1 MRYLVL
7 SDLHANLP
15 ALDAVLVHAKQRGY
29 DDVMFLGDA
38 VGYYP
43 HPEEVVQRLAAL
55 NPSVRILGNHDAA
68 LLAMVDQ
75 HASAARDAGL
85 ARDPSVVTEV
95 LERHLAELS
104 NDSVRFLQSLQPTHV
119 ADDWEATHG
128 ALVKPWEYM
137 SSLGAAQANLALMT
151 TKLLFVGH
159 THFPKV
165 FAAVRA
171 APRAGSSDPGQE
183 MWRTI
188 TFRHEHGQYRVPPL
202 AHVIANPGAVGQPR
216 DHIPLAAYAL
226 FDVPTR
232 SIAFHRVEFD
242 VAAVQSDVRAAGYP
256 EVLAAR
262 LALGR

>member
-15 ALDAVLVHAKQRGY
+15 ALDAVLLHAKQRGY

-43 HPEEVVQRLAAL
+43 HPEEVLDRLVAL
-55 NPSVRILGNHDAA
+55 NPSVKILGNHDAA
-68 LLAMVDQ
+68 LLAMLEEQ
-75 HASAARDAGL
+75 PERSRDA
-85 ARDPSVVTEV
+85 SVVTEV
-95 LERHLAELS
+95 LERHLAALS
-104 NDSVRFLQSLQPTHV
+104 NDSVRFLQSLQPAHV

-137 SSLGAAQANLALMT
+137 SNLGAAQANLPLMRT
-151 TKLLFVGH
+151 RLLFVGH

-165 FAAVRA
+165 FAAAKTV
-171 APRAGSSDPGQE
+171 PRAGSSEPGQE
-183 MWRTI
+183 LWRTI
-188 TFRHEHGQYRVPPL
+188 TFRHEQGQYRVPPH

-232 SIAFHRVEFD
+232 SIDFHRVEFD
-242 VAAVQSDVRAAGYP
+242 VAAVQADVRAAGYP

>member
-15 ALDAVLVHAKQRGY
+15 ALDAVLRHAKQRGY

-43 HPEEVVQRLAAL
+43 HPEEVLDRLVAL

-68 LLAMVDQ
+68 LLAMLEEQ
-75 HASAARDAGL
+75 PEKARDA
-85 ARDPSVVTEV
+85 SVVTEV
-95 LERHLAELS
+95 LERHLAALS

-119 ADDWEATHG
+119 ATDWEATHG

-137 SSLGAAQANLALMT
+137 SNLGAAQANLPLMK

-165 FAAVRA
+165 FAAAKTV
-171 APRAGSSDPGQE
+171 PRSGSSDAGQE
-183 MWRTI
+183 LWRTI
-188 TFRHEHGQYRVPPL
+188 TFRHEHGQYRVPPH

-232 SIAFHRVEFD
+232 SIDFHRVEFD
-242 VAAVQSDVRAAGYP
+242 VASVQADVRAAGYP

-262 LALGR
+262 LSVGR

>member
-7 SDLHANLP
+7 SDVHANLP
-15 ALDAVLVHAKQRGY
+15 ALDAVLLHAKQRGY

-43 HPEEVVQRLAAL
+43 HPEEAVQRLRAL

-68 LLAMVDQ
+68 LLAMLEEHPDT
-75 HASAARDAGL
+75 SRDA
-85 ARDPSVVTEV
+85 SVVTEV

-104 NDSVRFLQSLQPTHV
+104 NDSVRFLQSLTPVHV
-119 ADDWEATHG
+119 DERWEATHG
-128 ALVKPWEYM
+128 ALVKQWDYM
-137 SSLGAAQANLALMT
+137 ASLGAAQANVPLMK

-165 FAAVRA
+165 FASVT
-171 APRAGSSDPGQE
+171 SGQQE
-183 MWRTI
+183 LWRTV
-188 TFRHEHGQYRVPPL
+188 TFRHEHGQYRAPPL

-216 DHIPLAAYAL
+216 DQIPLAAYAL
-226 FDVPTR
+226 FDVPTL
-232 SIAFHRVEFD
+232 SIDFHRVEFD
-242 VAAVQSDVRAAGYP
+242 VAAVQADVRAAGYP
-256 EVLAAR
+256 DVLAAR

>member
-15 ALDAVLVHAKQRGY
+15 ALEAVLLHARQRGY

-43 HPEEVVQRLAAL
+43 HAEEVVQRLMSLEPA
-55 NPSVRILGNHDAA
+55 VRIMGNHDAA
-68 LLAMVDQ
+68 LLAMIDEKPERV
-75 HASAARDAGL
+75 RDA
-85 ARDPSVVTEV
+85 SVVTEV
-95 LERHLAELS
+95 LERHLAQLS
-104 NDSVRFLQSLQPTHV
+104 NDSVRFLQGLRPTQLG
-119 ADDWEATHG
+119 DGWEAAHG

-137 SSLGAAQANLALMT
+137 SSLGAAQANVPLMKT
-151 TKLLFVGH
+151 QLLFVGH

-165 FAAVRA
+165 FAAA
-171 APRAGSSDPGQE
+171 KTAPRPGSNEAGHE
-183 MWRTI
+183 LWRTV
-188 TFRHEHGQYRVPPL
+188 TFRNGYGQYRVPPR

-232 SIAFHRVEFD
+232 SLDFHRVEFD
-242 VAAVQSDVRAAGYP
+242 VAAVQADVRAAGYP

>member
-15 ALDAVLVHAKQRGY
+15 ALDAVLLHAKQRGY

-43 HPEEVVQRLAAL
+43 HPEEVVQRLLAL
-55 NPSVRILGNHDAA
+55 DPSVRILGNHDAT
-68 LLAMVDQ
+68 LLAMLEEQPLRTRDGNV
-75 HASAARDAGL
+75 ARDA
-85 ARDPSVVTEV
+85 SVVTEV
-95 LERHLAELS
+95 LERHLSELS
-104 NDSVRFLQSLQPTHV
+104 NDSVRFLQSLTPTHV
-119 ADDWEATHG
+119 TQDWEATHG

-137 SSLGAAQANLALMT
+137 SSLGAAQVNLPLMS

-165 FAAVRA
+165 FAAARS
-171 APRAGSSDPGQE
+171 APRSGSSEQGQE
-183 MWRTI
+183 LWRTV
-188 TFRHEHGQYRVPPL
+188 TFRNEHGQYRVPPL
-202 AHVIANPGAVGQPR
+202 AQVIANPGAVGQPR

-226 FDVPTR
+226 FDVPSLT
-232 SIAFHRVEFD
+232 IDFHRVAFD